1 MLNKILKMGDQ
12 KSPYFWDY
20 LNTLRA
26 SILGANDGII
36 SVSGIVLGVTGANLG
51 SQALFISGV
60 SGMLAGA
67 CSMAGGEWMS
77 VSTQRDL
84 QLKTIEEQK
93 DLSHCQNCPV
103 KLKSSDLLMPLHA
116 ACMSFTSFIF
126 GSLIPLLAIT
136 FSLPRFRIMNTVVAM
151 SLSLS
156 LNAIISTY
164 NTNISTLKTLFRN
177 NITGFATILITF
189 ILGVIFST

>member
-1 MLNKILKMGDQ
+1 
-12 KSPYFWDY
+12 
-20 LNTLRA
+20 
-26 SILGANDGII
+26 
-36 SVSGIVLGVTGANLG
+36 
-51 SQALFISGV
+51 
-60 SGMLAGA
+60 
-67 CSMAGGEWMS
+67 
-77 VSTQRDL
+77 
-84 QLKTIEEQK
+84 
-93 DLSHCQNCPV
+93 
-103 KLKSSDLLMPLHA
+103 MPLHA